1 MNTQTELTANLNL
14 QNIFVVNIIESGSG
28 FAERADNG
36 EQVFIPASVVNGAR
50 LQIGEHVEAVLVPNM
65 NEMRAKTPW
74 RAVRVPRDGIEL
86 PPLPEKLTGHDP
98 VSGMSLD
105 MKCLEIVKQGGF
117 YTTRDIADEL
127 NVDMKMTG
135 NALQRQFNAGRI
147 SRAEVHHR
155 VGQARPSFI
164 LWALNSS
171 EFVEGDEAVGEYD
184 D

>member
-1 MNTQTELTANLNL
+1 MNTQTGTTP
-14 QNIFVVNIIESGSG
+14 NINMQDMFVVNIIESGSG
-28 FAERADNG
+28 FG
-36 EQVFIPASVVNGAR
+36 EIANTGEAVFIPSSVVNGAQ
-50 LQIGEHVEAVLVPNM
+50 LQVGEMVSAVVVPNM
-65 NEMRAKTPW
+65 NELREKTPW
-74 RAVRVPRDGIEL
+74 RAVRVPRDGVEL

-155 VGQARPSFI
+155 VGQSRPSFI

-171 EFVEGDEAVGEYD
+171 EFVEDAEEVSEYD